1 MTKLNKT
8 INLGESKRVTVTESG
23 PYAGSFDRACARARG
38 DAVCALGGEDGSG
51 HMLNVN
57 GWDRSSCYI
66 EVIFIGMKMI
76 LDMGGVCYVYS
87 FDVIP
92 RESERE

>member
-1 MTKLNKT
+1 
-8 INLGESKRVTVTESG
+8 
-23 PYAGSFDRACARARG
+23 
-38 DAVCALGGEDGSG
+38 
-51 HMLNVN
+51 MLNVN